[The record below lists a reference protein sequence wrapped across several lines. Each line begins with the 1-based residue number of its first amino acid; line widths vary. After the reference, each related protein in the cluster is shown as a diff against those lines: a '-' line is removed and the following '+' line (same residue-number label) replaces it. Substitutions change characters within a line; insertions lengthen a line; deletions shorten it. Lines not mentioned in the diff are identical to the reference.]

1 MMMTP
6 TQIERALDRILL
18 SVDKPGR
25 YVGGEYNSVI
35 KDWAAVPF
43 RVALAFPD
51 IYDLAMS
58 NLGLMLL
65 YDAVNRQPD
74 MLAERV
80 FSPWVDMEAL
90 MRQEGIPLYSLET
103 KHAVR
108 EFDLLGVSL
117 PYEQLYTNVLTLLDL
132 AGMPLLARERDASY
146 PLVIAGGHA
155 CTNPEPMTDFIDAFV
170 IGEGEE
176 VIGESVRL
184 LRRLTTESR
193 EAQLR
198 ELAGLPGVY
207 VPRFY
212 DVAYDAVGRVASVAP
227 NRPGVPETVLKRIV
241 PVLSPPFTRFLVP
254 NVDTVHNRA
263 PIEIM
268 RGCTRGC
275 RFCHA
280 GMVTRPVRER
290 SVEEIVAA
298 VDEIV
303 RNTGFEDVGL
313 LSLSSSDYRE
323 VKRLVQ
329 EIGARYGGGG
339 LSVSL
344 PSLRIETTSVDLLD
358 ALADA
363 RRGGFTL
370 APEAATERMRRI
382 INKFVPHQ
390 QVLETVHE
398 IYRRGWLTIK
408 LYFMIG
414 HPDESLEDVQAIA
427 DLCRAVLKEG
437 RKVHG
442 KKASVNVGVST
453 FVPKPHT
460 PFQWVSLDVLENIQA
475 KQDLLKRDLR
485 DRGLTLRWNDPAETV
500 LEAFLSRGDRRLG
513 PVIRRAWELGSRF
526 DAWQDHF
533 KPEAWQQAFA
543 EIGLTTDF
551 YTHRP
556 RDLDEV
562 FPWDHI
568 SVAVRK
574 KFLLEDYCWSKNG
587 DTRIDCRDRC
597 FACGILPRFAT
608 ARAATPDEAWECPP
622 VRPRHR
628 RGKAQR
634 DGVPPVSA

>member
-1 MMMTP
+1 MMSP
-6 TQIERALDRILL
+6 EQIERTLDRVLL
-18 SVDKPGR
+18 NVEKPGR
-25 YVGGEYNSVI
+25 YVGGEYNSVV
-35 KDWAAVPF
+35 KDWSAVSL
-43 RVALAFPD
+43 RAALAFPD
-51 IYDLAMS
+51 IYDLGMS
-58 NLGLMLL
+58 NLGLMML
-65 YDAVNRQPD
+65 YDALNRQPD

-90 MRQEGIPLYSLET
+90 MRQEGLPLYSLES
-103 KHAVR
+103 KHPIR
-108 EFDLLGVSL
+108 DFDLFGISL
-117 PYEQLYTNVLTLLDL
+117 PYEQLYTNGLTLLDL
-132 AGMPLLARERDASY
+132 AGLPLLARERDSSY

-155 CTNPEPMTDFIDAFV
+155 CYNPEPMTDFIDAFV

-176 VIGESVRL
+176 IIVEIARVL
-184 LRRLTTESR
+184 MQYKHAPR
-193 EAQLR
+193 ETQLR
-198 ELAGLPGVY
+198 ELAKLQGLY
-207 VPRFY
+207 VPRLY
-212 DVAYDAVGRVASVAP
+212 DVTYDEAGHIESIQP
-227 NRPGVPETVLKRIV
+227 NNDGVPATVLKRIV
-241 PVLSPPFTRFLVP
+241 PVLGPPFTRFLVP

-303 RNTGFEDVGL
+303 RYTGFEDIGL
-313 LSLSSSDYRE
+313 LSLSSSDYGD
-323 VKRLVQ
+323 VKRLVR
-329 EIGARYGGGG
+329 EIGQRYGRKG

-370 APEAATERMRRI
+370 APEAATEKMRQI
-382 INKFVPHQ
+382 INKYVPHQ
-390 QVLETVHE
+390 QVLETAHE
-398 IYRRGWLTIK
+398 VYARGWRTIK

-414 HPDESLEDVQAIA
+414 HPEETLEDVQAIA
-427 DLCRAVLKEG
+427 DLAKAVLAEG

-442 KKASVNVGVST
+442 NKANVNVGVST

-460 PFQWVSLDVLENIQA
+460 PFQWVPLDELTNIEA
-475 KQDLLKRDLR
+475 KQDLLKRELR
-485 DRGLTLRWNDPAETV
+485 SKGLRLRWNSPRETV

-526 DAWQDHF
+526 DAWQDHY
-533 KPEAWQQAFA
+533 KPDAWQQAFD
-543 EIGLTTDF
+543 EFGLDTRF

-562 FPWDHI
+562 FPWEHI
-568 SVAVRK
+568 SVAVK
-574 KFLLEDYCWSKNG
+574 KQFLQEDYLWSQRG
-587 DTRIDCRDRC
+587 EIRIDCRDKC
-597 FACGILPRFAT
+597 FACGILSKFSQVRSE
-608 ARAATPDEAWECPP
+608 TPADAWKCPP
-622 VRPRHR
+622 VKPKHL
-628 RGKAQR
+628 RGKQQQDIIPLTPA
-634 DGVPPVSA
+634 